1 MARLAANGF
10 VFWIAC
16 RSEER
21 TKKENEKKRERNG
34 GGARE
39 KEKREIHNRVGE
51 KKKRRKL
58 DASWDG
64 GVIFI
69 RNVPRASD
77 GSYVIAALTAA
88 KLRLR
93 QPKSRPRAEV
103 RCASIKA
110 ITPRRLTQSP
120 CGIVNRAPRSRA
132 NERILSANARARNT
146 FFIPLPSS
154 FRYLRLLRSY
164 FLSGSLIFHTYD
176 SLIYTPRREIYTSLN
191 SF

>member
-1 MARLAANGF
+1 MKREEKRRAR
-10 VFWIAC
+10 
-16 RSEER
+16 
-21 TKKENEKKRERNG
+21 KKERETEGEPERKRRERYTTG
-34 GGARE
+34 S
-39 KEKREIHNRVGE
+39 GE
-51 KKKRRKL
+51 KKRRKL
-58 DASWDG
+58 DASWDD

-120 CGIVNRAPRSRA
+120 CGIVNRARRSRA

-191 SF
+191 SFRAATFSHVNNANFTI

>member
-1 MARLAANGF
+1 M
-10 VFWIAC
+10 
-16 RSEER
+16 
-21 TKKENEKKRERNG
+21 
-34 GGARE
+34 
-39 KEKREIHNRVGE
+39 
-51 KKKRRKL
+51 
-58 DASWDG
+58 
-64 GVIFI
+64 IFI

-132 NERILSANARARNT
+132 NERILSANARPRNT

-191 SF
+191 SFRAATFSHVNNANFTI